1 MITARKNAILS
12 LLKASNFAVPFSILV
27 GLASVSGAFAVPPGQ
42 GVEPI
47 LDDDPHNCPAQYHSC
62 GSPGLIPYFA
72 PDPFDIGSGCDHT
85 FLAWNSS
92 TGQPDP
98 SSCYGGC
105 NVGDPTPDCYVGC
118 QDNYSGCLRKAFS
131 LGRRQVSLSTQNPR
145 NTPNIAGNIYRS
157 CLAGRIPPAFA
168 AQYQQCRNA
177 GGTVQEC
184 CAEIAANFP

>member
-12 LLKASNFAVPFSILV
+12 LLQASRFAVFSVAVLA
-27 GLASVSGAFAVPPGQ
+27 GLASVSGAFASG
-42 GVEPI
+42 GVQPVIDEGG
-47 LDDDPHNCPAQYHSC
+47 DPYNCPATQHSC

-85 FLAWNSS
+85 FLAWSSS

-105 NVGDPTPDCYVGC
+105 NVSSPTPDCYVGC

-131 LGRRQVSLSTQNPR
+131 LGRRLVSLSTQNPR
-145 NTPNIAGNIYRS
+145 NTPNLAGNVYRS

-168 AQYQQCRNA
+168 AQYQQCRDA
-177 GGTVQEC
+177 GGTIQEC